1 MSKILLTG
9 STGFIGSQLLENLS
23 KNNKIYITLRKKNK
37 ALIKNKNI
45 TKIYFTNIDNLN
57 YKLKKINVGIVIHC
71 ATHYVKNHEFKDI
84 KKLSESNILFG
95 NIILEN
101 LKKMKVKKFI
111 NFTTV
116 WENYN
121 GDKDNFF
128 NLYSVYKKNFSNLI
142 SFYKKKSKKIK
153 FYNLIISD
161 TFGKSDKRRKIINLL
176 KLNFKKKRLTEI
188 ISKNLFINLLNVK
201 DIFGA
206 INIVIKKN
214 IAPGEY
220 LLKNNKTFPILK
232 IINTL
237 NATSQRKIRIK
248 WLSNKVIKEKIYK
261 YRHLKNWRPHYSSI
275 TDIVDLIKK

>member
-1 MSKILLTG
+1 MNKILLTG
-9 STGFIGSQLLENLS
+9 STGFIGSQLLESLS
-23 KNNKIYITLRKKNK
+23 KNNRIYITLRKKAK

-45 TKIYFTNIDNLN
+45 TKIYFTNIDNLDN
-57 YKLKKINVGIVIHC
+57 KLKKINVDIVIHC

-101 LKKMKVKKFI
+101 IKKMKVKKFI

-161 TFGKSDKRRKIINLL
+161 TFGRSDKRRKIINLL
-176 KLNFKKKRLTEI
+176 KINFKKNMLTKI

-201 DIFGA
+201 DIVSA

-220 LLKNNKTFPILK
+220 VLKNNKTFPILK

-237 NATSQRKIRIK
+237 NATSERKIRIQ

-261 YRHLKNWRPHYSSI
+261 YRHLKNWRPSYSNI
-275 TDIVDLIKK
+275 KDIVNLIKK

>member
-1 MSKILLTG
+1 MNKILLTG
-9 STGFIGSQLLENLS
+9 STGFIGSQLLEDLS
-23 KNNKIYITLRKKNK
+23 KNNKIYITLRKKTK
-37 ALIKNKNI
+37 TLIKNKNI
-45 TKIYFTNIDNLN
+45 TKIYFTNIDNLDS
-57 YKLKKINVGIVIHC
+57 KLKKINVDIVIHC

-101 LKKMKVKKFI
+101 IKKMKIKKFI

-142 SFYKKKSKKIK
+142 SYYKKKSKKIK

-161 TFGKSDKRRKIINLL
+161 TFGKSDKRGKIINLL
-176 KLNFKKKRLTEI
+176 KLNFKKNRLTKI

-201 DIFGA
+201 DIVSA

-220 LLKNNKTFPILK
+220 VLKNNKTFPILK

-237 NATSQRKIRIK
+237 NATSERKIRIK

-261 YRHLKNWRPHYSSI
+261 YRQLKNWRPNYSSI
-275 TDIVDLIKK
+275 KDIVNLIKK

>member
-1 MSKILLTG
+1 MNKILLTG
-9 STGFIGSQLLENLS
+9 STGFIGSQLLEDLS
-23 KNNKIYITLRKKNK
+23 KNNKIYITLRKKTK
-37 ALIKNKNI
+37 TLIKNKNI
-45 TKIYFTNIDNLN
+45 TKIYFTNIDNLDS
-57 YKLKKINVGIVIHC
+57 KLKKINVEIVIHC

-101 LKKMKVKKFI
+101 IKKMKIKKFI

-142 SFYKKKSKKIK
+142 SYYKKKSKKIK

-176 KLNFKKKRLTEI
+176 KLNFKKNILTKI
-188 ISKNLFINLLNVK
+188 ISKNLFLNLLNVK
-201 DIFGA
+201 DIVGA
-206 INIVIKKN
+206 VNIVIKKN
-214 IAPGEY
+214 IVPGEY
-220 LLKNNKTFPILK
+220 VLKNNKTFPILK
-232 IINTL
+232 IIDTL
-237 NATSQRKIRIK
+237 NATSERKIRIK

-261 YRHLKNWRPHYSSI
+261 YRHLKNWRPNYSSI
-275 TDIVDLIKK
+275 KDIVNLIKK